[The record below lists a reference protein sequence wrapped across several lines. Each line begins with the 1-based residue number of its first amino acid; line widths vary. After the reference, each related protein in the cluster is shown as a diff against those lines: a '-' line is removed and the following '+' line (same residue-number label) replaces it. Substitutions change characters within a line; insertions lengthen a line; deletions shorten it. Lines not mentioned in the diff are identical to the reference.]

1 MTELIIIPYLSVQE
15 KTTPLFIACEKNNIR
30 IVKML
35 LAAGAKVD
43 LANAVSMVE

>member
-1 MTELIIIPYLSVQE
+1 MQE
-15 KTTPLFIACEKNNIR
+15 KTTPLFIACEKNNVG
-30 IVKML
+30 IVRML